1 MFGYYGYYYD
11 YTYFIFMLPALIIS
25 LWAQFKVKTTFD
37 KFSHVSNSKG
47 LTGAQAAYRV
57 LADNGI
63 TNVKIERIS
72 GSLSDHYDPKTNVI
86 RLSETVYGST
96 SVSAIGVAA
105 HEAGHAVQEA
115 EKYAPMKFRAFL
127 VPATNIGSSLSMPL
141 IIAGLLIPT
150 YYQFFVQLG
159 ILFFSLSVLFQLVTL
174 PVEFNAS
181 RRAIRA
187 LESGNLLYDQELDGA
202 KKVLKAAAMTYLA
215 ASITAILS
223 LIRLILIYGRRRDQD

>member
-11 YTYFIFMLPALIIS
+11 YTYFIFMLPALIVS
-25 LWAQFKVKTTFD
+25 LWAQIKVKSTFN
-37 KFSHVSNSKG
+37 KFSRVSNSRG

-63 TNVKIERIS
+63 TDVRIERIS
-72 GSLSDHYDPKTNVI
+72 GSLNDHYDPKTNVI
-86 RLSETVYGST
+86 RLSESVYDST
-96 SVSAIGVAA
+96 SVSAVGVAA

-115 EKYAPMKFRAFL
+115 ESYAPMKLRAML
-127 VPATNIGSSLSMPL
+127 VPVTQIGSSLSMPL
-141 IIAGLLIPT
+141 IIIGILVPT
-150 YYQFFVQLG
+150 YYTFFVQLG
-159 ILFFSLSVLFQLVTL
+159 ILFFSLAVLFQLVTL

-181 RRAIRA
+181 SRAIKA

-215 ASITAILS
+215 ASLTAILS
-223 LIRLILIYGRRRDQD
+223 LIRLILVYGGRRED